1 MSFSFLIVLPK
12 EMRSG
17 ATPAA
22 WTSSISPRLAVS
34 NFEPAVARHANT
46 CAAGLAFTA

>member
-12 EMRSG
+12 ETRSIE
-17 ATPAA
+17 TPVA
-22 WTSSISPRLAVS
+22 WIISISPRLAVS
-34 NFEPAVARHANT
+34 NLEPAVARRANT

>member
-12 EMRSG
+12 EMRSIEMPV
-17 ATPAA
+17 AC
-22 WTSSISPRLAVS
+22 TSSISPRLAVS
-34 NFEPAVARHANT
+34 NFEPAVARRAST

>member
-12 EMRSG
+12 EMRSA

-22 WTSSISPRLAVS
+22 CTSSISPREAVS
-34 NFEPAVARHANT
+34 NLEPAVARRDRI